1 LASTVAKVSLVE
13 TATAADTRVASV
25 MKEAASDGLPTAM
38 TEVADER
45 WPVKLDSGARY
56 SVAGTDWMMRGE
68 QLREAPPVDVVECIG
83 GFVLDAIG
91 VWAFQMRNVFGQL
104 VGIKACIFDGCTEEF
119 LVGVDFLAKHRANV
133 DSTVT
138 KCGTSSRTGWRSS
151 PSVPRVV
158 TARRWRV
165 CDWRSRCSWSAAQ

>member
-1 LASTVAKVSLVE
+1 VTAAIGRRTGGLGPT
-13 TATAADTRVASV
+13 TATTGDRGGVGKYCGQGEPSGDCDRSRHNRVASV

-91 VWAFQMRNVFGQL
+91 AWAFQMRNVFGQL

-138 KCGTSSRTGWRSS
+138 KCGTSSRTGW
-151 PSVPRVV
+151 
-158 TARRWRV
+158 
-165 CDWRSRCSWSAAQ
+165 